1 MLPQRGELVSIG
13 DPYPS
18 CLVTRTCIQLTKLL
32 NLEININNSLSQE
45 IFNEFGSYYWH
56 DDPRASDGIMMQHYF
71 TDQNICSYDCSL
83 MCIMIQKLSTKN

>member
-1 MLPQRGELVSIG
+1 MPLCVHILHVYMYIYIMLPQRGELVSIG

-45 IFNEFGSYYWH
+45 IFNELIVITG
-56 DDPRASDGIMMQHYF
+56 MM
-71 TDQNICSYDCSL
+71 IPEPVMAL
-83 MCIMIQKLSTKN
+83 